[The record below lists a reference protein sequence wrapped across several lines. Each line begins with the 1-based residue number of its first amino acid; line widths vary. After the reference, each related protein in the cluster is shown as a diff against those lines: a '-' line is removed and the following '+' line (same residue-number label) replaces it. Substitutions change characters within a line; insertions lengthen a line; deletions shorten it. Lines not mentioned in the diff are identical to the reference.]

1 MGYEKLILDAD
12 FCSAMHT
19 YMAGLAVDTN
29 LGWKGGEKYVAVV
42 PQVFDL
48 WQDPQERYDIFMNNY
63 TERTWTLVTIS
74 AEIKKL
80 METYIKYPPRKLQ
93 SAGYDGTIEISK
105 YEKFQCVREQLAKDG
120 VRLSLPT
127 GN

>member
-1 MGYEKLILDAD
+1 MTIEEFDA
-12 FCSAMHT
+12 AL
-19 YMAGLAVDTN
+19 LA
-29 LGWKGGEKYVAVV
+29 LGWKGAEKYVATV

-74 AEIKKL
+74 AAIKDL
-80 METYIKYPPRKLQ
+80 MATYVKYPPRKLQ
-93 SAGYDGTIEISK
+93 SAGYDGPIEISK
-105 YEKFQCVREQLAKDG
+105 YEKFQWVREMLAKEG
-120 VRLSLPT
+120 IRIPLPT